1 MLFTGKYFYNDG
13 DNTNVNI
20 NINVGRDKS
29 VEITE
34 EEIRTR

>member
-1 MLFTGKYFYNDG
+1 MLFTGKYFHNDG
-13 DNTNVNI
+13 D
-20 NINVGRDKS
+20 NINVGRDKT